1 MITNFTE
8 YTSEMSEDEKKLV
21 PILINGFSKR
31 TKDNPIKAP
40 EIVKR
45 INEVKDK
52 YGIKAISEPRLR
64 KICNMIRSKG
74 ILPLIAT
81 SNGYYCSYDK
91 QEIMEQIKSLQE
103 RADAII
109 NSANGLKK
117 FL

>member
-8 YTSEMSEDEKKLV
+8 YTSEMSEDEKKIL
-21 PILINGFSKR
+21 PILVNGFSKI

-40 EIVKR
+40 DIVKK
-45 INEVKDK
+45 INDK
-52 YGIKAISEPRLR
+52 YGIKTISEPRLR

>member
-1 MITNFTE
+1 
-8 YTSEMSEDEKKLV
+8 
-21 PILINGFSKR
+21 
-31 TKDNPIKAP
+31 
-40 EIVKR
+40 
-45 INEVKDK
+45 
-52 YGIKAISEPRLR
+52 
-64 KICNMIRSKG
+64 MIRSKG